1 MSIGLL
7 KEKLELKSFIL
18 DANLYLI
25 ANSFYFLT
33 VVLGFLYSLV
43 YVLYTKEYI
52 DIHALVIISSMA
64 LGMSMFVY
72 IGHKGIKKQRNYIKD
87 LDSFLD
93 EYLNEDG
100 EYELRPIE

>member
-7 KEKLELKSFIL
+7 KEQLELKSFIL

-33 VVLGFLYSLV
+33 VVLSFLYSLV
-43 YVLYTKEYI
+43 FIFYIEEYI
-52 DIHALVIISSMA
+52 DISILVSVSSMA
-64 LGMSMFVY
+64 LVMSMFVY
-72 IGHKGIKKQRNYIKD
+72 IGYRGIKKQRHYIKD

-93 EYLNEDG
+93 EYLNENG
-100 EYELRPIE
+100 EYEFQTTE